1 MAGARTPSLLLVD
14 DSPVARRVLGRRLT
28 EGGVRVCEASSM
40 AEVQG
45 GGAGSLARLLGA
57 VLDLELGDGD
67 GVALAAWLRQAR
79 PTLPIAFFSAAPA
92 PLVER
97 ALAYGPV
104 FAKPDADAVV
114 RWVRELLSPSP
125 SP

>member
-1 MAGARTPSLLLVD
+1 MPSLLLVD
-14 DSPVARRVLGRRLT
+14 DSQLARRVLGRRLT
-28 EGGVRVCEASSM
+28 EIGVRVGEASSM
-40 AEVQG
+40 AEVQA
-45 GGAGSLARLLGA
+45 GGAASLAPLLGA

-67 GVALAAWLRQAR
+67 GVALAAWLREGR
-79 PTLPIAFFSAAPA
+79 PSLPIAFFTAAHG

-114 RWVRELLSPSP
+114 RWARELLFPGS
-125 SP
+125 